1 MVVLSDAQKR
11 IRKDIDTLKFE
22 IDLDSKG
29 VVTLSGKEVVDEDGL
44 VLLDKNQAIV
54 KQVCDQAIAMPMPT
68 LDDEKS
74 IESTTK
80 AKNLIR
86 NMRLAGSRWHK
97 FVKADALMVTQGL
110 DEYKRSLMNHL
121 EPAEEEMERRLQHLE
136 NLKEQELAKEQQ
148 KVHDRYKLRYAGLV
162 KLGMS
167 YNGIEHKFEIGGSSI
182 TEDIVRLADD
192 TALRDILAKHVLTE
206 VQRLKDEKA
215 KSELDASAAKAALE
229 KQLADQAL
237 LNQQLLD
244 QKKVDDENKESK
256 NEAVRQARALALE
269 QIGMSRNGM
278 VLYMGQT
285 TIGYPTLSEF
295 TEEQFAQKLID
306 IKNDVAR
313 MVSIA
318 SSTVID
324 TDSLHLEIPASAI
337 RNTDGEV
344 IDYPA
349 DRTRVMAIAESIAL
363 ILPCMEDELFTS
375 SIAKSTMKEMR
386 PRLQYALDYVTGT
399 LRDL

>member
-192 TALRDILAKHVLTE
+192 TALRDILAKHVLPE

-278 VLYMGQT
+278 V
-285 TIGYPTLSEF
+285 
-295 TEEQFAQKLID
+295 FAQKLID